1 MSEKKN
7 WFSRLQNIF
16 TKKKEVKRSESFWE
30 DIEDILLEA
39 DLSLPVSEQVI
50 KKLKESTQDLDEED
64 ILKTELKTILFPYLK
79 FAPIPYEEGKMNLYF
94 ILGINGS
101 GKTTTLAKLGKFFKD
116 KGFQK
121 DILFCAGDT
130 FRAAASEQLTLQ
142 AQALGCD
149 IINQKEGQDPSAV
162 LWDALSQAKENNKK
176 IILIDT
182 AGRLQNKKNLMDEL
196 KKMSKV
202 SEKVLQNVP
211 FVQHNILILDANI
224 GQNALQQALLFSEI
238 VPLSGFVLTKF
249 DGTSKSGIALRIC
262 EETKVPFVGMGEG
275 EKRDDFKE
283 FNPDKFL
290 DKLVSL

>member
-16 TKKKEVKRSESFWE
+16 TKKKEVKRSENFWE

-39 DLSLPVSEQVI
+39 DLSLPLSEHVI
-50 KKLKESTQDLDEED
+50 KKLKESTQDLNEENL
-64 ILKTELKTILFPYLK
+64 LKEELKIILSPYLK
-79 FAPIPYEEGKMNLYF
+79 TAPVPYEEGKMNLYF

-121 DILFCAGDT
+121 NILFCAGDT
-130 FRAAASEQLTLQ
+130 FRAAASEQLTIQ

-162 LWDALSQAKENNKK
+162 LWDALSEAKEKNKK

-202 SEKVLQNVP
+202 SEKVLSGTN
-211 FVQHNILILDANI
+211 FIQHNILILDANI
-224 GQNALQQALLFSEI
+224 GQNALQQARLFSEM
-238 VPLSGFVLTKF
+238 VPLSGIILTKF

-262 EETKVPFVGMGEG
+262 EETKVPFIGMGEG
-275 EKRDDFKE
+275 EKREDFKE
-283 FNPDKFL
+283 FNSNIFL
-290 DKLVSL
+290 DKLTSL

>member
-16 TKKKEVKRSESFWE
+16 TKKKEIKRSESFWE

-39 DLSLPVSEQVI
+39 DLSLLLSEQVI
-50 KKLKESTQDLDEED
+50 KKLKESNQNLEEENT
-64 ILKTELKTILFPYLK
+64 LKEELKIILYPYLK
-79 FAPIPYEEGKMNLYF
+79 YSSIPYEEGKINLYF

-149 IINQKEGQDPSAV
+149 IVKQKDGQDPSAV
-162 LWDALSQAKENNKK
+162 LWDALSQAKEKNKK
-176 IILIDT
+176 IVLIDT

-202 SEKVLQNVP
+202 SDKVLQNIP
-211 FVQHNILILDANI
+211 FIQHNILILDANI
-224 GQNALQQALLFSEI
+224 GQNALQQAILFSEI
-238 VPLSGFVLTKF
+238 VPLSGFVLSKF
-249 DGTSKSGIALRIC
+249 DSTSKSGIALRIC
-262 EETKVPFVGMGEG
+262 EETKLPFLGLGEG
-275 EKRDDFKE
+275 EKREDFKE
-283 FNPDKFL
+283 FDPNKFL